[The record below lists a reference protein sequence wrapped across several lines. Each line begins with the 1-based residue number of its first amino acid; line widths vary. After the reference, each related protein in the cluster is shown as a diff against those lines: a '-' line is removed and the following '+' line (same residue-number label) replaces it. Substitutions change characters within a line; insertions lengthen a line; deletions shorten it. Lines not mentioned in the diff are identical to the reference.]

1 MKIDLIKKLHYLLFL
16 VLMMTG
22 MSIAME
28 KNNPQVKYQLRFK
41 ANYISCIVRINDV
54 FVYSTYDSVG
64 KNNDPIQI
72 SFGQDITQ
80 YLDQGVNQLSIQAD
94 NMAEYIPSHRIE
106 QSYCEVDILAI
117 VKNPTTDDIESKVV
131 NNIRYSYEDKPK
143 DSRLIFPY
151 LLSIQESNMS
161 LDERLTS
168 NEVELK
174 QLPDLYDKNGEPI
187 QETLASRTFV
197 VDNYQPFSW
206 VNDSTPFKNTPENKK
221 MLWDKYQE
229 ILKAVADKDKK
240 AVRQLVEPG
249 VTDMAKY
256 YGDSNA
262 EGQFEFSFADTFEH
276 YFNLNPD
283 VYEANPLTL
292 DDYDLEIYAEG
303 KLFRLNRKG
312 YTLISPLRWE
322 NSVRGTTRVYN
333 PIFTFIDGKIV
344 MAWF

>member
-1 MKIDLIKKLHYLLFL
+1 MKTGLIKKLHYLLLL
-16 VLMMTG
+16 VFIMTG
-22 MSIAME
+22 ITMATE
-28 KNNPQVKYQLRFK
+28 NKTPQVKYQLRFK
-41 ANYISCIVRINDV
+41 ANYIPCIVRINNV
-54 FVYSTYDSVG
+54 FIYNTRDNIKVP
-64 KNNDPIQI
+64 KQL

-80 YLDQGVNQLSIQAD
+80 YLNEGENELSIHAT
-94 NMAEYIPSHRIE
+94 NIVKYISANNID
-106 QSYCEVDILAI
+106 QSYCEVDIIATI
-117 VKNPTTDDIESKVV
+117 KNPHTDNIESKIVS
-131 NNIRYSYEDKPK
+131 NIRYSYEEKPK
-143 DSRLIFPY
+143 NSDLDFPY
-151 LLSIQESNMS
+151 LLSIDGSNQT
-161 LDERLTS
+161 LDQRLAS
-168 NEVELK
+168 NQILLK
-174 QLPDLYDKNGEPI
+174 QLPYGYDANKKPI
-187 QETLASRTFV
+187 QKTLATREFTV
-197 VDNYQPFSW
+197 NHHQPFCW
-206 VNDSTPFKNTPENKK
+206 VNDSTPFEDTPENKK
-221 MLWDKYQE
+221 MLWDRYQE
-229 ILKAVADKDKK
+229 ILKAVAEKDKK

-283 VYEANPLTL
+283 VYEANPLTI

-333 PIFTFIDGKIV
+333 PIFTFIDGEIV

>member
-1 MKIDLIKKLHYLLFL
+1 MKAGLIKTLHYSLFL

-28 KNNPQVKYQLRFK
+28 KNTPQVKYQLRFK
-41 ANYISCIVRINDV
+41 ANYIPCIVRINDV
-54 FVYSTYDSVG
+54 FVYNTRDNIKVP
-64 KNNDPIQI
+64 KQL

-80 YLDQGVNQLSIQAD
+80 YLDQGNNVLSIEAT
-94 NMAEYIPSHRIE
+94 NIVKYISANNID
-106 QSYCEVDILAI
+106 QGYCEVDILAT
-117 VKNPTTDDIESKVV
+117 VKNPTTGDVESKIVS
-131 NNIRYSYEDKPK
+131 NIRYSYEEKPK
-143 DSRLIFPY
+143 SSNLGFPY
-151 LLSIQESNMS
+151 LLSIDGSNQI
-161 LDERLTS
+161 LDQRLSS
-168 NEVELK
+168 NQILLK
-174 QLPDLYDKNGEPI
+174 QLPYGYDANKKPI
-187 QETLASRTFV
+187 QKTLASRSFV
-197 VDNYQPFSW
+197 VNNYQPFSW
-206 VNDSTPFKNTPENKK
+206 VNDSMPFEDTPENKK

-229 ILKAVADKDKK
+229 ILKAVAEKDKK

-262 EGQFEFSFADTFEH
+262 EGQFEFSFADTFAH

-283 VYEANPLTL
+283 VYEANPLTI
-292 DDYDLEIYAEG
+292 DDYDLEIYAGG

-333 PIFTFIDGKIV
+333 PIFTFIDGKIG